1 MDLGISG
8 KTALVCASTSGLGKA
23 TAQALAAENVRVVVT
38 SRSADAAQQIAAK
51 LPGAVGLGIDL
62 VAAGGAAELYEQAVA
77 AVGEIDILVL
87 NGPGPAPGSAK
98 DTTAAGA
105 QQALDLLVQP
115 QLELISKVLPGMIER
130 GFGRILSISSTSI
143 QAPIENLALSN
154 LGRAALAG
162 YLKTLAAEVAAEGI
176 TVNSLLPGRVA
187 TPRAAQIDQAAAA
200 KSGTSVQEA
209 HAATAATI
217 PSGDYG
223 KPEDFGAVAAFLCSA
238 QAAYITGTALRFDGG
253 MVPVL

>member
-1 MDLGISG
+1 MCPEQVLKVTKIPRTTIFRSHQLRSNDGSWHLR
-8 KTALVCASTSGLGKA
+8 KTALVCASISGLGKA

-38 SRSADAAQQIAAK
+38 SRRAAAAQQIAAE

-62 VAAGGAAELYEQAVA
+62 VAAGGAAELYERAVA

-87 NGPGPAPGSAK
+87 NGPGLAPGSAK

-115 QLELISKVLPGMIER
+115 QLELMPKVLPGMIKR

-154 LGRAALAG
+154 LGRAA
-162 YLKTLAAEVAAEGI
+162 
-176 TVNSLLPGRVA
+176 
-187 TPRAAQIDQAAAA
+187 
-200 KSGTSVQEA
+200 
-209 HAATAATI
+209 
-217 PSGDYG
+217 
-223 KPEDFGAVAAFLCSA
+223 
-238 QAAYITGTALRFDGG
+238 
-253 MVPVL
+253 